1 MGCGNVPVKNNGNG
15 LFFLKAICINQ
26 YVNYSNLECM
36 GV

>member
-1 MGCGNVPVKNNGNG
+1 MGCGNVPVNNANG

-26 YVNYSNLECM
+26 FVNYSNPECM